1 MYNNEE
7 IINFIN
13 NEITS
18 VPINLN
24 RKISKNNKKFGY
36 KDEFY
41 EIKGFVEDFLDG
53 NDLNRYIVLP
63 GLRGVGKTTI
73 LYQIYDYLLKEKN
86 INQNQIFYLSCEKL
100 NYRFEFK
107 ILDVIESFIKFH
119 HNSTLRTLDKEIFL
133 LIDEA
138 QYDHNWALSGKII
151 YDETNKIFMIFTG
164 SSALNLEYN
173 ADSARRL
180 LKRNITPLNYGQ
192 HLKLK
197 YNYNLENITES
208 LTQLIFS
215 GNTAKAIEAEK
226 KINSSIYNI
235 NGYTENEWDNF
246 LMYGGFPL
254 SFFEKN
260 SRNIAERLEA
270 VVKKVILT
278 DMNNIGSISADSQ
291 VNSIRLLNYLALQ
304 QPGEISQNNIAKYLN
319 CSSTTIKNI
328 LDILEKT
335 HLIFHVEAYG
345 SSSKRAK
352 KSWKYYFAT
361 SSLRHA
367 LVSKIGNTM
376 INQIPYQGVLFENLV
391 ASSFFNLRIH
401 GDISFNT
408 YYDDNKKKNVDFIIQ
423 QEFNRPIPVEVSVGK
438 KDKKQVLNAINRYN
452 SDYGIIISN
461 TTQSIKKENEIIYLP
476 LKTFSFL

>member
-1 MYNNEE
+1 
-7 IINFIN
+7 
-13 NEITS
+13 
-18 VPINLN
+18 
-24 RKISKNNKKFGY
+24 
-36 KDEFY
+36 
-41 EIKGFVEDFLDG
+41 
-53 NDLNRYIVLP
+53 
-63 GLRGVGKTTI
+63 
-73 LYQIYDYLLKEKN
+73 
-86 INQNQIFYLSCEKL
+86 
-100 NYRFEFK
+100 
-107 ILDVIESFIKFH
+107 
-119 HNSTLRTLDKEIFL
+119 LDKEIFL